1 MTTNPLLHSSDPVW
15 ARSGDEDLR
24 RQARFDQL
32 GERRARAGRAF
43 RRLAHLG
50 R

>member
-1 MTTNPLLHSSDPVW
+1 MTTNPLLRSSDSVW
-15 ARSGDEDLR
+15 SRSEDDDLR
-24 RQARFDQL
+24 RQARFDEL

-43 RRLAHLG
+43 RRLVHLG